1 MVGKGKEEGMPKDES
16 QSRKGRWESSHIKSF
31 PTVKKR
37 QTFVPDGKQRV
48 GMAGRGS
55 GKKSW

>member
-1 MVGKGKEEGMPKDES
+1 MKANPEREGGKAHT
-16 QSRKGRWESSHIKSF
+16 SRVF